1 MKPPID
7 LLSTLNPSQK
17 QAVIH
22 TDGPLLIVAG
32 AGTGKT
38 TVLINRL
45 AYLIQEKDISPEQ
58 ILITTFTEKGAGELE
73 ERADK
78 LLPYGYVNLW
88 INTFHSFGER
98 ILRDHALD
106 IGLSPAF
113 KILTQTE
120 QWILIKKNLDVFNLD
135 YYKPLGDPT
144 KFIHELISHFSR
156 LKDENIS
163 PARYLEYVEN
173 LKANTDLILSSK
185 DKPPSYANASADKKK
200 SKTKK
205 SSDKNSTDDVIDN
218 VKSDDLDLARL
229 TELSDAYHTY
239 NKLLLDQGL
248 MDFGDLIT
256 HTIKLFTERPN
267 ILEHYRTQFKYIMVD
282 EFQDT
287 NTAQYELIKLL
298 SAPNNNLVAVGDDD
312 QSIYRFRGASLSN
325 IMQFK
330 DDFPK
335 AKEIVLTENYRS
347 GQIILDTAHTFIKH
361 NNPNRLEEKLKIN
374 KQLTAAGKNNNGEVR
389 TLQFSTE
396 FAETQAV
403 ADLIQGLHDNKQAES
418 WADIAIL
425 VRANDT
431 ADKFTRELTR
441 RAIPNHFVSLK
452 GLYYKPVILDCVAY
466 LQLLDNYHEPSA
478 LYRVLNL
485 PCFKMSHSDLL
496 ILTKWARRKL
506 WSLFETLEKIDAV
519 TEISAEG
526 KAAAKK
532 LVTSVRAFALLT
544 KEQKASKIYVTFV
557 RDCLLPFFDEDR
569 DHETFSYLNQF
580 YGKIKNFES
589 ADNSGTLKD
598 FLDLINLEMEAGETG
613 GLRFNF
619 DDADT
624 VKIMTIHAAKGLE
637 FGHVFITNLVDKKFP
652 TIHRSEK
659 IFIPE
664 ELGGPRSAGSDSHLE
679 EERRLMY
686 VALTR
691 GKRGVY
697 CTGAKD
703 YGGVRE
709 KKPSRFI
716 AEAGLA
722 IEEVHRE
729 ESTELER
736 DIKAL
741 DAVAPVFKYQ
751 LPEKFSFSQLTTF
764 ERCPLDYK
772 FIYILKI
779 PLEDNPQAV
788 FGRCLHCC
796 LRQFLLPL
804 LETNFQPSL
813 FGEKKVDEKLL
824 SLKQL
829 LAYYEQY
836 WQDNGYTDR
845 KQADSYKAEGKK
857 MLADF
862 QASLPEI
869 KPSIVFLEKKFNLAL
884 GQYQLTGTVDRV
896 DKLAD
901 GTYEIID
908 YKSGNKPKTIGY
920 EQKRQLLLYQTALQN
935 NFGLTV
941 SRLTFHYLKNN
952 STESFVAKPSDL
964 EKVQHDMITLI
975 EEIKHSDFKKRPH
988 SDCKYCQ
995 HGPVSSEY

>member
-1 MKPPID
+1 MKSNTN
-7 LLSTLNPSQK
+7 LLSSLNPAQA
-17 QAVIH
+17 QAVTH
-22 TDGPLLIVAG
+22 SDGPLLIVAG

-38 TVLINRL
+38 TVLIKRL
-45 AYLIQEKDISPEQ
+45 AYLIQEKNISPEQ

-73 ERADK
+73 ERADT

-88 INTFHSFGER
+88 INTFHGFGER

-120 QWILIKKNLDVFNLD
+120 QWILIKKNLEIFTLD
-135 YYKPLGDPT
+135 YYRPLGDPT

-163 PARYLEYVEN
+163 PARYLEYVET
-173 LKANTDLILSSK
+173 LKTRAESTIPSK
-185 DKPPSYANASADKKK
+185 DTSSSASKPVEDKKK
-200 SKTKK
+200 KK
-205 SSDKNSTDDVIDN
+205 SSKKIAKDMLPETP
-218 VKSDDLDLARL
+218 SDELDLARL
-229 TELSDAYHTY
+229 TELSNAYHTY
-239 NKLLLDQGL
+239 NKLLLDNGL

-256 HTIKLFTERPN
+256 YTIKLFQERPN
-267 ILEHYRTQFKYIMVD
+267 ILEKYRQQFKYIMVD

-287 NTAQYELIKLL
+287 NSSQYELIKLL
-298 SAPNNNLVAVGDDD
+298 AAPDNNLVAVGDDD

-330 DDFPK
+330 DDFPS

-347 GQIILDTAHTFIKH
+347 GQEILDTAYTFIKH

-374 KQLTAAGKNNNGEVR
+374 KHLIASGKSKSAEIR
-389 TLQFSTE
+389 SLE
-396 FAETQAV
+396 FASEFTETQAV
-403 ADLIQGLHDNKQAES
+403 VEMIQALHQSKQAEN

-425 VRANDT
+425 VRANSAADT
-431 ADKFTRELTR
+431 FTRELTR
-441 RAIPNHFVSLK
+441 HNIPNHFVSLK
-452 GLYYKPVILDCVAY
+452 GLYYKPVILDCIAY
-466 LQLLDNYHEPSA
+466 FKLLDNYHEPSA
-478 LYRVLNL
+478 LFRVLNMA
-485 PCFKMSHSDLL
+485 CFKMSHSDLL
-496 ILTKWARRKL
+496 ILNKWARRKL
-506 WSLFETLEKIDAV
+506 WSLFKTLEKIELV
-519 TEISAEG
+519 TEVSPEG
-526 KAAAKK
+526 KLAAKK
-532 LVTSVRAFALLT
+532 LLKNVQAHALLT
-544 KEQKASKIYVTFV
+544 KDTKASKVYVTFV
-557 RDCLLPFFDEDR
+557 RDCLLPFFDEDNN
-569 DHETFSYLNQF
+569 HEVYNFLNQF
-580 YGKIKNFES
+580 YSKIKNFET

-652 TIHRSEK
+652 TIHRSEH
-659 IFIPE
+659 IYIPE
-664 ELGGPRSAGSDSHLE
+664 ELGGPRNVSKDSHLE

-716 AEAGLA
+716 AEAGLT
-722 IEEVHRE
+722 IETINRQDM
-729 ESTELER
+729 TELER
-736 DIKAL
+736 DLAHL
-741 DAVAPVFKYQ
+741 DTVAPSFNYQ
-751 LPEKFSFSQLTTF
+751 LPQKFSFSQLTTF

-772 FIYILKI
+772 YIYILKI

-788 FGRCLHCC
+788 FGRCLHSC

-804 LETNFQPSL
+804 LENTFQPAL
-813 FGEKKVDEKLL
+813 FGEKKVDDSML
-824 SLKQL
+824 SLTQL
-829 LAYYEQY
+829 MKYYDKF
-836 WQDNGYTDR
+836 WNDSGYQSR
-845 KQADSYKAEGKK
+845 QQADDFKIEGKK

-862 QASLPEI
+862 QTSLPET
-869 KPSIVFLEKKFNLAL
+869 KPKVVFLEKKFNLSL
-884 GQYQLTGTVDRV
+884 GQYQLNGTVDRV
-896 DKLAD
+896 DKLPD

-908 YKSGNKPKTIGY
+908 YKSGKKPKTISF
-920 EQKRQLLLYQTALQN
+920 EQKRQLLLYQAALEE
-935 NFGLTV
+935 NFQLKI
-941 SRLTFHYLKNN
+941 SKLTFHYLKNN
-952 STESFVAKPSDL
+952 ETFSFVAKPADI
-964 EKVQHDMITLI
+964 EKVKQKLITLI
-975 EEIKHSDFKKRPH
+975 EEIKVSDFTPLAS

-995 HGPVSSEY
+995 HGPIAK